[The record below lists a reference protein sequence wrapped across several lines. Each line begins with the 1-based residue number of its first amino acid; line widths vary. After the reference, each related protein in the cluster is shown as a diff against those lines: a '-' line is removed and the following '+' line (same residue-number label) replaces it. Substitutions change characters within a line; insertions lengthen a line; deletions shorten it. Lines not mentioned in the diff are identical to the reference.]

1 MINAVFM
8 REIYGFSSI
17 KEEIIKNYKN
27 NNLHHCNL
35 IYGQKGIGKASFA
48 YNISAFIL
56 SQKGNEE
63 IFNNEIEKTY
73 KLMESG
79 GHTDFKILDI
89 NTLDANEKENT
100 SKKGEINVNQVRKVI
115 DDIKLTPS
123 IAKNKVLIIDSI
135 DMVNVNGQNA
145 LLKTLEEPPKNTYIF
160 LICHNMNKVIRT
172 IQSRSN
178 VIGVGS
184 LDIENWS
191 KAFFSNEEM
200 QSVELEDE
208 DIEDLYN
215 LSDYSVGNAIEI
227 VKNNAIDFYD
237 NILNLLLNNNMLE
250 IQKFAEKVNTIE
262 LFDLFSKF
270 FDKIFQNLFESRYL
284 IDESKFYERR
294 KEKIQNILKRYGI
307 ERLLEKYEK
316 GKKLLNDID
325 VYNLDK
331 KHCITVLFN
340 DLNK

>member
-1 MINAVFM
+1 MK
-8 REIYGFSSI
+8 EIYGFSNI
-17 KEEIIKNYKN
+17 KNEIIKNYKEN
-27 NNLHHCNL
+27 SLHHCNL

-56 SQKGNEE
+56 TQKVNEDITNIE
-63 IFNNEIEKTY
+63 VEKTH

-79 GHTDFKILDI
+79 GHTDFKILDL
-89 NTLDANEKENT
+89 NTLDVNEKENT
-100 SKKGEINVNQVRKVI
+100 SKKGEINVNQVRKII
-115 DDIKLTPS
+115 DDIRLTPS
-123 IAKNKVLIIDSI
+123 ISKNKVLIIDSI
-135 DMVNVNGQNA
+135 DIVNINGQNA

-178 VIGVGS
+178 IIGVGN

-200 QSVELEDE
+200 QSIELEDE

-215 LSDYSVGNAIEI
+215 LSDYSVGNAMEI

-237 NILNLLLNNNMLE
+237 DILNLLLSNNILE
-250 IQKFAEKVNTIE
+250 IQKFAEKVNTAE
-262 LFDLFSKF
+262 LFNLFSKF
-270 FDKIFQNLFESRYL
+270 FDKIFQNLFESKYL

-294 KEKIQNILKRYGI
+294 KEKFQNILKQYSI
-307 ERLLEKYEK
+307 EKLLEKYEK
-316 GKKLLNDID
+316 GRQIIDDISI
-325 VYNLDK
+325 YNLDK
-331 KHCITVLFN
+331 KHCIVVLFN
-340 DLNK
+340 NLNK